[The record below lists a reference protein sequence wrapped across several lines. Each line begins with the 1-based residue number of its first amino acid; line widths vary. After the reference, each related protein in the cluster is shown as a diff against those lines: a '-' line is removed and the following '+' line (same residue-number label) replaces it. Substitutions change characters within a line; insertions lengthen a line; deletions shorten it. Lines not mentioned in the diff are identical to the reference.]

1 MKIALRSLPAVAL
14 ALSMPTAAEET
25 ARLDYLSL
33 AQGALPVTVDADPA
47 LKIGRDLALKTID
60 GDDRGFV
67 LTPRPGGKET
77 VVTLVYQLPALTT
90 FSTFAIPNVLETPS
104 PSQTFFRDLAIS
116 GSAEGPDGPFVD
128 LVAAT
133 LTTHPEKGMRTDLSR
148 IEPTPVKWL
157 RVTLR
162 GGIDVQ
168 RDKTFFELS
177 EIIGHGSQEPVPL
190 SDKFTGKWK
199 GRGVLL
205 ALSQDGPS
213 VSGCYDRTGDLEG
226 TVSGN
231 VLRATGTHR
240 SSGVGSVFVL
250 SLDDRGDIIGV
261 SSTNGAPFRVYNG
274 ASAPN
279 IDAGCSDRPPPT
291 PGCGSILHGINFDY
305 DSAVIRPD
313 SKPLLDQLYAAFD
326 DAIETRITIV
336 GHTSSEGSDAYNQEL
351 SRRRAEAVVAALV
364 TRGIDASRLA
374 AAGEGEHRP
383 IADNATDAGRSLNRR
398 VEITC
403 Q

>member
-1 MKIALRSLPAVAL
+1 
-14 ALSMPTAAEET
+14 
-25 ARLDYLSL
+25 
-33 AQGALPVTVDADPA
+33 
-47 LKIGRDLALKTID
+47 
-60 GDDRGFV
+60 
-67 LTPRPGGKET
+67 
-77 VVTLVYQLPALTT
+77 
-90 FSTFAIPNVLETPS
+90 VLETPS
-104 PSQTFFRDLAIS
+104 PSQTFFRDVEIS
-116 GSAEGPDGPFVD
+116 GSADSPEGPF
-128 LVAAT
+128 LALAAAT
-133 LTTHPEKGMRTDLSR
+133 LTAHAKAGMRTEFSAMED
-148 IEPTPVKWL
+148 TPVQWL

-205 ALSQDGPS
+205 ALSQDGPF

-231 VLRATGTHR
+231 MVRATGTHR
-240 SSGVGSVFVL
+240 SSGVESVFVL
-250 SLDDRGDIIGV
+250 SVDDRGDIIGV
-261 SSTNGAPFRVYNG
+261 SSTNGAPFRLYSG

-279 IDAGCSDRPPPT
+279 IDAGCSDHPSPT
-291 PGCGSILHGINFDY
+291 LGCGSILHGINFDY
-305 DSAVIRPD
+305 DSAVIRTD

-326 DAIETRITIV
+326 DATETRITIV

-383 IADNATDAGRSLNRR
+383 IADNATEAGRSLNRR
-398 VEITC
+398 VEIAC